1 MARLFG
7 TDGVRGVANKDLT
20 AELALDLSVAAAHV
34 LGEAGAFGHR
44 QPTALVAR
52 DPRASGE
59 FLEAAVCAG
68 LASAGVDVM
77 RVGVIPTPAA
87 AYLVGEFRTDLG
99 VMLSASHNPMPDNG
113 IKFFQRGGVKL
124 ADELEDAIEA
134 RMKEPWSRPI
144 GEQVGRI
151 RYSGDAVN
159 TYINHLV
166 SSLRQDNTLAGL
178 KIVLDC
184 ANGASYK
191 TGPTAFAAQG
201 AEVTAIHA
209 SPDGININDGC
220 GSTHPEKLQAKVVEV
235 GADLGLAFDGDA
247 DRCLAVDNEGN
258 LIDGDHILAILALGL
273 QEDHRLASNT
283 VVATIM
289 SNLGLTLAMKEHD
302 IHVDRTKVGDRY
314 VLESMNANGFSLGG
328 EQSGHVIMSE
338 FATTGDGVL
347 TGLHLAARVA
357 RTGTSLKELA
367 SAMTRLPQALINVSG
382 VDKLRAG
389 MDPEV
394 SRAVS
399 DANHELGETGRV
411 VLRPSGTE
419 PLVRVMVEAAT
430 QEQADK
436 ICKSLAATVKQRLA
450 K

>member
-1 MARLFG
+1 M
-7 TDGVRGVANKDLT
+7 RGVANKDLT

-68 LASAGVDVM
+68 LASAGVDVI

-134 RMKEPWSRPI
+134 RMEEPWDRPI

-151 RYSGDAVN
+151 RYSDSAVD
-159 TYINHLV
+159 TYIDHLV
-166 SSLRQDNTLAGL
+166 ASLRQDNALSGL
-178 KIVLDC
+178 KVVLDC
-184 ANGASYK
+184 ANGASSK
-191 TGPTAFAAQG
+191 TGPAAFRAQG
-201 AEVTAIHA
+201 VEVTAIHA
-209 SPDGININDGC
+209 SPNGININDGC

-258 LIDGDHILAILALGL
+258 LIDGDNILAILALGL
-273 QEDHRLASNT
+273 QEDHRLAFNT

-289 SNLGLTLAMKEHD
+289 SNLGLTLSMKEHD
-302 IHVDRTKVGDRY
+302 IRVDRTRVGDRY
-314 VLESMNANGFSLGG
+314 VLCL
-328 EQSGHVIMSE
+328 
-338 FATTGDGVL
+338 L
-347 TGLHLAARVA
+347 Y
-357 RTGTSLKELA
+357 TS
-367 SAMTRLPQALINVSG
+367 
-382 VDKLRAG
+382 
-389 MDPEV
+389 
-394 SRAVS
+394 
-399 DANHELGETGRV
+399 
-411 VLRPSGTE
+411 PS
-419 PLVRVMVEAAT
+419 PR
-430 QEQADK
+430 D
-436 ICKSLAATVKQRLA
+436 
-450 K
+450 